1 MASGVHAGHGAA
13 GQVAP
18 GGAMAE
24 LKSDPTFQRLLS
36 QSAEALGTSEGAVM
50 QAMHEAE
57 SLVAGRT
64 DLSEDQKLATMMDY
78 ITERFSA
85 SDLDNDEMMAL
96 MELCRMCLDAWTQEA
111 AAEEGYQIAPSGAL
125 DAPFA
130 GIVRMIGEDLIEMA
144 RGEREPPPLQVR
156 PTQPIITDEE

>member
-1 MASGVHAGHGAA
+1 MAA
-13 GQVAP
+13 
-18 GGAMAE
+18 
-24 LKSDPTFQRLLS
+24 LTSDPTFQRLLS
-36 QSAEALGTSEGAVM
+36 QSADALGASEGAVM

-64 DLSEDQKLATMMDY
+64 DLGEDEKLAVMMDY
-78 ITERFSA
+78 VTERFNA

-111 AAEEGYQIAPSGAL
+111 AAEEGCMIAPNSAAGAGAAF

-130 GIVRMIGEDLIEMA
+130 GIVRMVGQDMIAMA
-144 RGEREPPPLQVR
+144 RGEPEPPPLRVR
-156 PTQPIITDEE
+156 PTPPIITDEE

>member
-1 MASGVHAGHGAA
+1 MASGVHAGHGPVGQAAA
-13 GQVAP
+13 G
-18 GGAMAE
+18 GGMAE
-24 LKSDPTFQRLLS
+24 LTGDPTFQRLLS
-36 QSAEALGTSEGAVM
+36 QSAEALGASEGAVM

-64 DLSEDQKLATMMDY
+64 DLTEDQKLAAMMDY
-78 ITERFSA
+78 VTERFNA

-111 AAEEGYQIAPSGAL
+111 AAEEGYQIAPASAL

-130 GIVRMIGEDLIEMA
+130 GIVSMIGRDLIDMV
-144 RGEREPPPLQVR
+144 RGEPEPPPLRVR
-156 PTQPIITDEE
+156 PTPPIITDEE